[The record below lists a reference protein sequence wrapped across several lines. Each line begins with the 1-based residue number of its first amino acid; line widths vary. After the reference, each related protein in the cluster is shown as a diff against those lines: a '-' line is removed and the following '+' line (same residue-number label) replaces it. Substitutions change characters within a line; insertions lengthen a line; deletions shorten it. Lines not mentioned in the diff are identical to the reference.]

1 MGLFRRK
8 AAEPLATPDRAA
20 RKSGRRMRM
29 LKRLVMWLAPFAL
42 ESILRRRRGAD
53 RRGPGGPATKK

>member
-42 ESILRRRRGAD
+42 ESILRRRKGRTGRD
-53 RRGPGGPATKK
+53 PEGPSQQK